1 MSKHRYVGG
10 IISST
15 LPTPSQAS
23 ASGVWTLDEA
33 QYYQKQGNWPSGSGA
48 DPYFQNTTLLL
59 HGDGTNGAQNNTFL
73 DSSTN
78 NFTITRNGNTTQGA
92 FNPYVGPGN
101 WSNYFD
107 GTGDYL
113 TAPANAAYAFGT
125 GDFTVE
131 AWVYPVIRNA
141 TYGSQIAGPH
151 AYTVSADWLFIINT
165 AGNLYFQISS
175 SSTGA
180 QTSTSTV
187 PLNSWSHVV
196 VVRLSGTVTFYING
210 VAAGSGSYTTSVAN
224 TQALG
229 IGAANNGNAATALT
243 GYISNLRIVK
253 GTAVYTSAFTPSTTP
268 LVATTQTVLLTCN
281 NNGFIDQSAAN
292 NTLTRNGDTRVS
304 KFSPFTLYQVT
315 PASYSGYF
323 DGTGDYL
330 SAPTSSVQLG
340 AQEFTFE
347 TWVYFS
353 EVANDRTLIYWNGNT
368 SGNAALHV
376 RTISARWAL
385 WISQNGSSWAIQQN
399 ALGSTIVE
407 GQWYHVAVVRAGNNV
422 RMFVNGTDITSGG
435 YTLSGSLMTTYTLN
449 QIGVYNSAFYYMQ
462 GSLSNFRIVSG
473 TAVYTANFTPPT
485 SALTTTTT
493 VPSNQSNSVS
503 FDGSGDY
510 LNIATSTAFGIGTG
524 DFTIEYWVY
533 FNSLSGTPVV
543 FDMRS
548 SGADTMLSDYYNG
561 SGNPVLYY
569 NSANLLVS
577 SGVVAV
583 GSWNHIVWVR
593 SGTTIT
599 SYVNGVAR
607 GTATS
612 SANFGTTQPFRI
624 GANITPG
631 AYVNGYISNFRFV
644 KGAAVYT
651 SNFTPSTT
659 PLTLTSQGAT
669 AANVSLLTCQD
680 TLLEDNSLNYFRI
693 TPFGDARPSSANPF
707 VSTNG
712 IGGTSYSGFFDGT
725 GDYLNLSSPVALAIG
740 TNSFT
745 WEAWVFPISTAT
757 FCVIYDNNGSGDAT
771 GTGRFLITMEVGGQ
785 IRLTTLA
792 GTSVL
797 LNSGT
802 SVIPARQWT
811 HIAISR
817 SGTTGYLFFNGVV
830 VNSATVSTN
839 FLVAT
844 NNATNRPII
853 GANGFNTN
861 NGFNGYISN
870 LRVVNGTALY
880 TSAFS
885 PSTTPLTSVTNTALL
900 TCQSTTFIDNSTN
913 AFPISVS
920 GNAVTNAFNPY
931 SGATTLLTCQS
942 TQFIDN
948 SAIPVT
954 ITANGNAT
962 PKLANPFTDTVTG
975 PTPYTA
981 ATYGGSAY
989 FDGTG
994 DYLTVPDS
1002 ALLEPGSNNF
1012 TVECWFYMT
1021 GANPT
1026 NGAVL
1031 FSKANTSSYGP
1042 ITVGFTSTG
1051 AGSGI
1056 TALSSATGSTW
1067 GITLLGTA
1075 TATTLRNSWNHVAY
1089 VRNGNVF
1096 TLYLNGAVAATTTNA
1111 IGALVNNTEL
1121 VRFGQTN
1128 FTATD
1133 FPGFISNLRYVVGT
1147 AVYTGPF
1154 VPPAAPVTA
1163 VANTQLLLNGTNAGI
1178 FDNTTV
1184 NNLETIG
1191 SAQVSTSVVKYG
1203 TGSISFN
1210 GLNSIVYEPSN
1221 IVYGYGTGDFT
1232 IEFWVRLNSTS
1243 TQTIFSNIT
1252 LASGLSVAPHIYYQN
1267 ASSIRYY
1274 VNGADRITG
1283 SALNINQWYH
1293 IAVCRS
1299 GTSTKMFIDGVQAGS
1314 TYTDTNNYG
1323 SSNPL
1328 ILGDYASP
1336 PTQASLLN
1344 GYLDDIRVTRGVARY
1359 TANFTPP
1366 AAAFPNF

>member
-1 MSKHRYVGG
+1 VSGV
-10 IISST
+10 T
-15 LPTPSQAS
+15 FS
-23 ASGVWTLDEA
+23 ASGVGYIGA
-33 QYYQKQGNWPSGSGA
+33 YYLSGS
-48 DPYFQNTTLLL
+48 NL
-59 HGDGTNGAQNNTFL
+59 NGL
-73 DSSTN
+73 
-78 NFTITRNGNTTQGA
+78 
-92 FNPYVGPGN
+92 
-101 WSNYFD
+101 
-107 GTGDYL
+107 
-113 TAPANAAYAFGT
+113 
-125 GDFTVE
+125 
-131 AWVYPVIRNA
+131 
-141 TYGSQIAGPH
+141 
-151 AYTVSADWLFIINT
+151 
-165 AGNLYFQISS
+165 
-175 SSTGA
+175 
-180 QTSTSTV
+180 
-187 PLNSWSHVV
+187 
-196 VVRLSGTVTFYING
+196 
-210 VAAGSGSYTTSVAN
+210 
-224 TQALG
+224 
-229 IGAANNGNAATALT
+229 
-243 GYISNLRIVK
+243 ISNLRITK
-253 GTAVYTSAFTPSTTP
+253 GVALYTSAFTPSTTP
-268 LVATTQTVLLTCN
+268 LVATTQTILLTCN

-399 ALGSTIVE
+399 ALGSTIVA

-1075 TATTLRNSWNHVAY
+1075 TATTLRSSWNHVAY

-1163 VANTQLLLNGTNAGI
+1163 ITNTQLLVNATNAGI
-1178 FDNTTV
+1178 FDNTTI
-1184 NNLETIG
+1184 NDLETIG

-1203 TGSISFN
+1203 TGSMSFN
-1210 GLNSIVYEPSN
+1210 GLSDALIMPSQPAIAFN
-1221 IVYGYGTGDFT
+1221 TGDFT
-1232 IEFWVRLNSTS
+1232 VEGWVYFAGAPASTFHSLYSTLVQVASPGDHGVLIRASTTKLIALLQADNSTTLTLTS
-1243 TQTIFSNIT
+1243 TNNVT
-1252 LASGLSVAPHIYYQN
+1252 
-1267 ASSIRYY
+1267 
-1274 VNGADRITG
+1274 TG
-1283 SALNINQWYH
+1283 QWYYF
-1293 IAVCRS
+1293 ALTRS
-1299 GTSTKMFIDGVQAGS
+1299 GTTARLFLNGNLEASGTSSVNFYETAQALGRVYPTSTG
-1314 TYTDTNNYG
+1314 T
-1323 SSNPL
+1323 
-1328 ILGDYASP
+1328 
-1336 PTQASLLN
+1336 TQYLN
-1344 GYLDDIRVTRGVARY
+1344 GYLDDVRVTKGVARY
-1359 TANFTPP
+1359 TTNFTPP
-1366 AAAFPNF
+1366 GGPFPNF